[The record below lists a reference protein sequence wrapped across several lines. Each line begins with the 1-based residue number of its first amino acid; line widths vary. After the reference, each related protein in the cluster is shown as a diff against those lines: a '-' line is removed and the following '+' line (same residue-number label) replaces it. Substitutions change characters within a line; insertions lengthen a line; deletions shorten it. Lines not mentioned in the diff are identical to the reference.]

1 MGQALLRSVGF
12 DAPQHV
18 LVADDSE
25 VSRALL
31 KRLLMRNGYVA
42 HEAEGGEAAL
52 RAAEQFPPDL
62 LLLDLRLPDI
72 DGSTVL
78 GYLRAKFDSIQL
90 PIIMVSAEYDGEV
103 IAGCLSMGANDY
115 VTKPIHWPTLKARM
129 QTHLGVHLG
138 HAILAAERQRV
149 DLRPVR

>member
-31 KRLLMRNGYVA
+31 KRLLTRNGYIA
-42 HEAEGGEAAL
+42 HEAEDGEAAL
-52 RAAEQFPPDL
+52 RVAEQFPPDL

-78 GYLRAKFDSIQL
+78 GYLRAKFDHIQL
-90 PIIMVSAEYDGEV
+90 PIIVVSAEWDGEV
-103 IAGCLSMGANDY
+103 IAGCLSLGANDY
-115 VTKPIHWPTLKARM
+115 VTKPIHWPTLKVRM
-129 QTHLGVHLG
+129 QTHLGLHLG
-138 HAILAAERQRV
+138 HALLDAR
-149 DLRPVR
+149 RPFTPHLHH

>member
-1 MGQALLRSVGF
+1 MGHALLRSVGF

-31 KRLLMRNGYVA
+31 KRLLTRNGYIA
-42 HEAEGGEAAL
+42 HEAENGEAAL
-52 RAAEQFPPDL
+52 RIADQFPPDI

-78 GYLRAKFDSIQL
+78 GYLRAKFDPIQL

-103 IAGCLSMGANDY
+103 IAGCLAIGANDY

-129 QTHLGVHLG
+129 RTHLGVHLG
-138 HAILAAERQRV
+138 HALLAAQHPLTPHPRH
-149 DLRPVR
+149 

>member
-31 KRLLMRNGYVA
+31 KRLLTRNGYIA
-42 HEAEGGEAAL
+42 HEAEDGETAL
-52 RAAEQFPPDL
+52 RVADQFPPDL

-78 GYLRAKFDSIQL
+78 GYLRAKFDPIQL

-103 IAGCLSMGANDY
+103 IAGCLSIGANDY

-129 QTHLGVHLG
+129 QTHLGLHLG
-138 HAILAAERQRV
+138 HALIEARRPFTPY
-149 DLRPVR
+149 LRH